1 MNFNLAKK
9 ISTSAPLE
17 KSNEATP
24 QSEGAN
30 QTALPVFRS
39 SLRGDH
45 FANSEKHSKY
55 SKRL

>member
-1 MNFNLAKK
+1 MNINFAKK
-9 ISTSAPLE
+9 MSTSVPLE
-17 KSNEATP
+17 KSDEANS

-30 QTALPVFRS
+30 RTALPVFRS